1 MQLRFSRAAVLLFA
15 AAGLVACGKHA
26 HGPGSQT
33 AQAVVAYPLTE
44 RVVDWDDYIGQF
56 QAVQTVEVRPRVSGY
71 LVGIHFQ
78 DGQLVRRG
86 QVLFTIDAR
95 PAQAALDQAKAEAVR
110 AEATLVNARS
120 ELAREQTLVT
130 AQAVSREEFET
141 RQAAVRTAQADVGA
155 AQATVRAQAL
165 TLGFT
170 KVLAPISGRI
180 SDRRVDIG
188 NAVVADTTLLTTV
201 VSVDPIHFDFQG
213 SEGLYLKYQREG
225 LGEPHRGKPGD
236 PVRIR
241 LADESGYRWNGR
253 LDFMDNAIDP
263 SSGSIRGRAVVTNP
277 QGFLTPGMFG
287 HMQLQGSRPYL
298 ALLIPDTAI
307 ATQGAQRLAFV
318 AGPDGAVTGRPVT
331 LGPISGGLRV
341 IRSGLTVQDRVILD
355 GQLHPPG
362 QKVEAKLTRITHP
375 ASGGQDDQSTVTLPP
390 AGSATPDPD

>member
-1 MQLRFSRAAVLLFA
+1 MQLRFSRAAVILLA
-15 AAGLVACGKHA
+15 AASLVACGKHG

-33 AQAVVAYPLTE
+33 ARVVAAYPLTE
-44 RVVDWDDYIGQF
+44 RVVDWDDYVGQF

-71 LVGIHFQ
+71 LVGIHFR

-95 PAQAALDQAKAEAVR
+95 PAQAALDQAKAQATRAV
-110 AEATLVNARS
+110 ATLVNAQS
-120 ELAREQTLVT
+120 ELAREQTLVA

-155 AQATVRAQAL
+155 AQAAVRAQAL
-165 TLGFT
+165 NLGFT
-170 KVLAPISGRI
+170 KVTAPISGRI

-263 SSGSIRGRAVVTNP
+263 SSGAIRGRAVVANP

-307 ATQGAQRLAFV
+307 ATQGAQRLAFMV
-318 AGPDGAVTGRPVT
+318 GADGAVTGRPVT

-341 IRSGLTVQDRVILD
+341 IRSGLTAQDRVILD

-362 QKVEAKLTRITHP
+362 QKVEATLTRITHP
-375 ASGGQDDQSTVTLPP
+375 ASGGQEDLSTVTLPP
-390 AGSATPDPD
+390 AGSATPDPG